1 MTATDDTAPDAPTRD
16 EQSSAG
22 ATPSSGQDESAT
34 GTSAA
39 DVARRRRAVLWALV
53 ALSVLLAAAAIALGI
68 LLRGYAQEQDARQA
82 AVQAARQSAL
92 NLTTIDY
99 EDFDAAVA
107 RVLEGA
113 TGRFSE
119 EYESNSGK
127 LKDLL
132 LENEVKSEGKVIEAG
147 IVRSDRTNA
156 TVLVVVD
163 STVRNTETPEGRVN
177 TNRMQL
183 EVEKVDGRWRTSTLQ
198 FVG

>member
-1 MTATDDTAPDAPTRD
+1 MTTTDDTAPDAPTSE
-16 EQSSAG
+16 EQTSAG
-22 ATPSSGQDESAT
+22 PTLRSGPDESAS
-34 GTSAA
+34 GPSAA

-82 AVQAARQSAL
+82 ALQAARQSAL

-147 IVRSDRTNA
+147 IVRADRTNA